1 MTQKAA
7 RVFRQPDIKVF
18 DRGNG
23 VQTRLF
29 CNESRCGAK
38 VTTGTTT
45 LPAGASVALHYHN
58 CDEQIVIL
66 SGRAD
71 VEYGG
76 ERRPI
81 GTMEVAYIPAGD
93 VHCFHNTGDEPL
105 VMLFVYDA
113 RRGYAYF
120 CRHRGDREASGRGR
134 PGAAEKLNPSIERPT
149 T

>member
-1 MTQKAA
+1 MSQKAA

-29 CNESRCGAK
+29 CNQNRCGAD

-66 SGRAD
+66 SGRAQ
-71 VEYGG
+71 ETFGG
-76 ERRPI
+76 
-81 GTMEVAYIPAGD
+81 
-93 VHCFHNTGDEPL
+93 
-105 VMLFVYDA
+105 
-113 RRGYAYF
+113 
-120 CRHRGDREASGRGR
+120 RHSFA
-134 PGAAEKLNPSIERPT
+134 GAADERT
-149 T
+149 R